1 MTALLDVNGNTVL
14 RSLLPAATATAT
26 ANGASVDVRDLSGIA
41 AIVLDSAAGTG
52 TMPTLAITIQDSPD
66 GTTSWA
72 AIPGAAFTQVAGTA
86 SQQKIPVN
94 VNACRGFLRA
104 VETLG
109 GTTPSFVRSV
119 TLLSRAEL

>member
-14 RSLLPAATATAT
+14 RALLPAAAATVT
-26 ANGASVDVRDLSGIA
+26 ANGASVDVRDLSGVA

-52 TMPTLAITIQDSPD
+52 TTPTLAIAIQDSPD
-66 GTTSWA
+66 GTTGWA
-72 AIPGAAFTQVAGTA
+72 AIPGATFTQVAGTA
-86 SQQKIPVN
+86 SLQKIGVN

-104 VETLG
+104 VETVG

-119 TLLSRAEL
+119 TLLSRPEL